1 MLKDRM
7 VALAGIFGKR
17 YSKKQKI
24 RFLRYVQRSAQEK
37 GVKMYLDEGEASEK
51 SGCNVYLGPT
61 QRAKTILAVPYDTP
75 SRLWWPGLHYYPM
88 DPGRNA
94 RQESLVMA
102 LNFALA
108 AVLLAAYWFAV
119 FRRCFSVGGLTGG
132 LALFGLLLMAL
143 LAVNLVLGSA
153 NAKNYSRNSASLA
166 LALEIFDGLQ
176 DGSVAVALL
185 DNACAGLGGYA
196 RLADYLGGRARQA
209 NVVIFDCVMSGSE
222 LHGHCTRERIE
233 ALAARNGDIQWH
245 EAASEGNAV
254 LSLFPRGMVITG
266 GSRIGDA
273 TVVKGTR
280 SGRDDEL
287 NMERME
293 RVLVTLRQMI
303 IALR

>member
-37 GVKMYLDEGEASEK
+37 GVKMYLDEGEASGK

-153 NAKNYSRNSASLA
+153 SAKNYSRNSASLA

-254 LSLFPRGMVITG
+254 LSLFPRGLVITG

>member
-7 VALAGIFGKR
+7 IAFAGIFVKR

-24 RFLRYVQRSAQEK
+24 RFLRYIQSSAQEK
-37 GVKMYLDEGEASEK
+37 GVKMYLDEGEASGK

-75 SRLWWPGLHYYPM
+75 SRLWWPGFHYYPM
-88 DPGRNA
+88 DPERNA

-119 FRRCFSVGGLTGG
+119 FRRCFSAGGPIGG
-132 LALFGLLLMAL
+132 LALFGLLLVAL

-185 DNACAGLGGYA
+185 DNACAGLDGYA
-196 RLADYLGGRARQA
+196 RLAEYLGGRARQT
-209 NVVIFDCVMSGSE
+209 NVVILDCVMSGSE
-222 LHGHCTRERIE
+222 LHGHCTKERIE

-266 GSRIGDA
+266 GSWIGDA

>member
-7 VALAGIFGKR
+7 IALAGIFGKR

-24 RFLRYVQRSAQEK
+24 RFLRYIQRSAQEK
-37 GVKMYLDEGEASEK
+37 GVKMYLDEGEASGK

-88 DPGRNA
+88 DPARNA

-119 FRRCFSVGGLTGG
+119 FRRCFSAGGLTGG

-266 GSRIGDA
+266 GSWIGDA

>member
-37 GVKMYLDEGEASEK
+37 GVKMYLDEGEASGK

-102 LNFALA
+102 PNFALA

-153 NAKNYSRNSASLA
+153 SAKNYSRNSASLA

>member
-37 GVKMYLDEGEASEK
+37 GVKMYLDEGEASGK

-293 RVLVTLRQMI
+293 RVLVTLRQVI

>member
-37 GVKMYLDEGEASEK
+37 GVKMYLDEGEASGK

-153 NAKNYSRNSASLA
+153 SAKNYSRNSASLA

>member
-7 VALAGIFGKR
+7 IAFAGIFGKR

-24 RFLRYVQRSAQEK
+24 RFLRYIQSSAQEK
-37 GVKMYLDEGEASEK
+37 GVKMYLDEGEASGK

-75 SRLWWPGLHYYPM
+75 SRLWWPGFHYYPM
-88 DPGRNA
+88 DPERNA

-119 FRRCFSVGGLTGG
+119 FRRCFSAGGLTGG
-132 LALFGLLLMAL
+132 LALFGLLLVAL

-185 DNACAGLGGYA
+185 DNACAGLDGYA
-196 RLADYLGGRARQA
+196 RLAEYLGGRARQT
-209 NVVIFDCVMSGSE
+209 NVVILDCVMSGSE
-222 LHGHCTRERIE
+222 LHGHCTKERIE
-233 ALAARNGDIQWH
+233 ALAVRNGDIQWH

-266 GSRIGDA
+266 GSWIGDA

>member
-7 VALAGIFGKR
+7 IAFAGIFGKR

-24 RFLRYVQRSAQEK
+24 RFLRYIQSSAQEK
-37 GVKMYLDEGEASEK
+37 GVKMYLDEGEASGK

-61 QRAKTILAVPYDTP
+61 QRAKTILAVSYDTP
-75 SRLWWPGLHYYPM
+75 SRLWWPGFHYYPM

-119 FRRCFSVGGLTGG
+119 FRRCFSAGGPIGG
-132 LALFGLLLMAL
+132 LALFGLLLVAL

-185 DNACAGLGGYA
+185 DNACAGLDGYA
-196 RLADYLGGRARQA
+196 RLAEYLGGRARQT
-209 NVVIFDCVMSGSE
+209 NVVILDCVMSGSE
-222 LHGHCTRERIE
+222 LHGHCTKERIE

-266 GSRIGDA
+266 GSWIGDA

>member
-7 VALAGIFGKR
+7 IALAGIFGKR

-24 RFLRYVQRSAQEK
+24 RFLRYIQRSAQEK
-37 GVKMYLDEGEASEK
+37 GVKMYLDEGEASGK

-61 QRAKTILAVPYDTP
+61 QRAKTILAVSYDTP
-75 SRLWWPGLHYYPM
+75 SRLWWPGFHYYPM

-143 LAVNLVLGSA
+143 LAVNLVLGRS

-185 DNACAGLGGYA
+185 DNA
-196 RLADYLGGRARQA
+196 
-209 NVVIFDCVMSGSE
+209 
-222 LHGHCTRERIE
+222 
-233 ALAARNGDIQWH
+233 
-245 EAASEGNAV
+245 
-254 LSLFPRGMVITG
+254 
-266 GSRIGDA
+266 
-273 TVVKGTR
+273 
-280 SGRDDEL
+280 
-287 NMERME
+287 
-293 RVLVTLRQMI
+293 
-303 IALR
+303 

>member
-17 YSKKQKI
+17 YSKKQKV

-37 GVKMYLDEGEASEK
+37 GVKMYLDEGEASGK

-196 RLADYLGGRARQA
+196 RLAEYLGGRARQT
-209 NVVIFDCVMSGSE
+209 NVVILDCVMSGSE
-222 LHGHCTRERIE
+222 LHGHCTKERIE

>member
-7 VALAGIFGKR
+7 IAFAGIFGKR

-24 RFLRYVQRSAQEK
+24 RFLRYIQSSAQEK
-37 GVKMYLDEGEASEK
+37 GVKMYLDEGEASGK

-61 QRAKTILAVPYDTP
+61 QRAKTILAVSYDTP
-75 SRLWWPGLHYYPM
+75 SRLWWPGFHYYPM
-88 DPGRNA
+88 DPERNA

-119 FRRCFSVGGLTGG
+119 FRRCFSAGGPIGG
-132 LALFGLLLMAL
+132 LALFGLLLVAL

-185 DNACAGLGGYA
+185 DNACAGLDGYA
-196 RLADYLGGRARQA
+196 RLAEYLGGRARQT
-209 NVVIFDCVMSGSE
+209 NVVILDCVMSGSE
-222 LHGHCTRERIE
+222 LHGHCTKERIE

-266 GSRIGDA
+266 GSWIGDA

>member
-24 RFLRYVQRSAQEK
+24 RFLRYIQSSAQEK
-37 GVKMYLDEGEASEK
+37 GVKMYLDEGEASGK

-75 SRLWWPGLHYYPM
+75 SRLWWPGFHYYPM
-88 DPGRNA
+88 DPERNA

-119 FRRCFSVGGLTGG
+119 FRRCFSAGGPIGG
-132 LALFGLLLMAL
+132 LALFGLLLVAL

-222 LHGHCTRERIE
+222 LHGHCTKERIE

-266 GSRIGDA
+266 GSWIGDA

>member
-7 VALAGIFGKR
+7 IALAGIFGKR

-24 RFLRYVQRSAQEK
+24 RFLRYIQRSAQEK
-37 GVKMYLDEGEASEK
+37 GVKMYLDEGEASGK

-88 DPGRNA
+88 DPARNA

>member
-7 VALAGIFGKR
+7 IAFAGIFGKR

-24 RFLRYVQRSAQEK
+24 RFLRYIQSSAQEK
-37 GVKMYLDEGEASEK
+37 GDKMYLDEGEASGK

-75 SRLWWPGLHYYPM
+75 SRLWWPGFHYYPM
-88 DPGRNA
+88 DPERNA

-119 FRRCFSVGGLTGG
+119 FRRCFSAGGPIGG
-132 LALFGLLLMAL
+132 LALFGLLLVAL

-185 DNACAGLGGYA
+185 DNACAGLDGYA
-196 RLADYLGGRARQA
+196 RLAEYLGGRARQT
-209 NVVIFDCVMSGSE
+209 NVVILDCVMSGSE
-222 LHGHCTRERIE
+222 LHGHCTKERIE

-266 GSRIGDA
+266 GSWIGDA

>member
-7 VALAGIFGKR
+7 IVFAGIFGKR

-24 RFLRYVQRSAQEK
+24 RFLRYIQSSAQEK
-37 GVKMYLDEGEASEK
+37 GVKMYLDEGEASGK
-51 SGCNVYLGPT
+51 SDCNVYLGPT

-75 SRLWWPGLHYYPM
+75 SRLWWPGFHYYPM
-88 DPGRNA
+88 DPERNT

-119 FRRCFSVGGLTGG
+119 FRRCFSAGGPIGG
-132 LALFGLLLMAL
+132 LALFGLLLVAL
-143 LAVNLVLGSA
+143 LTVNLAFGSA

-196 RLADYLGGRARQA
+196 RLAEYLGGRARQT
-209 NVVIFDCVMSGSE
+209 NVVILDCVMSGSE
-222 LHGHCTRERIE
+222 LHGHCTKERIE

-266 GSRIGDA
+266 GNRIGDA

-287 NMERME
+287 DMERME

>member
-17 YSKKQKI
+17 YSKKQKV

-37 GVKMYLDEGEASEK
+37 GVKMYLDEGEASGK

>member
-7 VALAGIFGKR
+7 IAFAGIFGKR

-24 RFLRYVQRSAQEK
+24 RFLRYIQSSAQEK
-37 GVKMYLDEGEASEK
+37 GVKMYLDEGEVSGK

-75 SRLWWPGLHYYPM
+75 SRLWWPGFHYYPM

-119 FRRCFSVGGLTGG
+119 FRRCFSAGGLTGG
-132 LALFGLLLMAL
+132 LALFGLLLVAL

-196 RLADYLGGRARQA
+196 RLAEYLGGRARQT
-209 NVVIFDCVMSGSE
+209 NVVILDCVMSGSE
-222 LHGHCTRERIE
+222 LHGHCTKERIE

-245 EAASEGNAV
+245 EAASEENAV

-266 GSRIGDA
+266 GSWIGDA

-280 SGRDDEL
+280 SGRDDEI

>member
-7 VALAGIFGKR
+7 IAFAGIFGKR

-24 RFLRYVQRSAQEK
+24 RFLRYIQSSAQEK
-37 GVKMYLDEGEASEK
+37 GVKMYLDEGEASGK

-75 SRLWWPGLHYYPM
+75 SRLWWPGFHYYPM
-88 DPGRNA
+88 DPERNA

-119 FRRCFSVGGLTGG
+119 FRRCFSAGGPIGG
-132 LALFGLLLMAL
+132 LALFGPLLVAL

-185 DNACAGLGGYA
+185 DNACAGLDGYA
-196 RLADYLGGRARQA
+196 RLAEYLGGRARQT
-209 NVVIFDCVMSGSE
+209 NVVILDCVMSGSE
-222 LHGHCTRERIE
+222 LHGHCTKERIE

-266 GSRIGDA
+266 GSWIGDA

>member
-37 GVKMYLDEGEASEK
+37 GVKMYLDEGEASGK

-61 QRAKTILAVPYDTP
+61 QRAKTILAVSYDTP
-75 SRLWWPGLHYYPM
+75 SRLWWPGFHYYPM

-119 FRRCFSVGGLTGG
+119 FRRCLTPGG
-132 LALFGLLLMAL
+132 LARGLGLFGLLLVAL

-185 DNACAGLGGYA
+185 DNACAGLDGYA
-196 RLADYLGGRARQA
+196 RLAEYLGGRARQT
-209 NVVIFDCVMSGSE
+209 NVVILDCVMSGSE
-222 LHGHCTRERIE
+222 LHGHCTKERIE

-266 GSRIGDA
+266 GSWIGDA

>member
-7 VALAGIFGKR
+7 IALAGIFGKR

-24 RFLRYVQRSAQEK
+24 RFLRYIQRSAQEK
-37 GVKMYLDEGEASEK
+37 GVKMYLDEGEASGK

-88 DPGRNA
+88 DPARNA

-119 FRRCFSVGGLTGG
+119 FRRCFSAGGLTGG

-143 LAVNLVLGSA
+143 LAVNLVLGRA

>member
-7 VALAGIFGKR
+7 IALAGIFGKR

-24 RFLRYVQRSAQEK
+24 RFLRYIQRSAQEK
-37 GVKMYLDEGEASEK
+37 GVKMYLDEGEASGK

-61 QRAKTILAVPYDTP
+61 QRAKTILAVSYDTP
-75 SRLWWPGLHYYPM
+75 SRLWWPGFHYYPM

-303 IALR
+303 IALH

>member
-37 GVKMYLDEGEASEK
+37 GVKMYLDEGEASGK

-75 SRLWWPGLHYYPM
+75 SRLWWPWLHYYPM

-266 GSRIGDA
+266 GSRIGDG

>member
-37 GVKMYLDEGEASEK
+37 GVKMYLDEGEASGK

-153 NAKNYSRNSASLA
+153 SAKNYSRNSASLA

-266 GSRIGDA
+266 GSWIGDA